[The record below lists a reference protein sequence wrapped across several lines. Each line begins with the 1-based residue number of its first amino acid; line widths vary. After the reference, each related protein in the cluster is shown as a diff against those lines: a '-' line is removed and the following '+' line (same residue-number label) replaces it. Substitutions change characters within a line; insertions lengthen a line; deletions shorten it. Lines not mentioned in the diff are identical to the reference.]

1 MSILSKFKRKKT
13 EETDKP
19 AVKIKKGGK
28 KKKIIIIVCLV
39 LVVALCAVLFK
50 ACGKKDEASVVT
62 KTAKVTRGDVEVTLT
77 GSGTIEA
84 NEQYNITSLVKGD
97 VTADYFEEGDLVQ
110 KGAVL
115 YKIDASDM
123 ENNIQRSRDS
133 LTKAQHDYS
142 RNVEDSKKLT
152 VTAPISGVVT
162 KSYISKNDDVNT
174 NENIVEITDNDTM
187 ILKVDFNA
195 SDRSALYTGAPAR
208 VFVDSSATELWG
220 TISRISSGTVTN
232 SKGASVVKVDIAVSN
247 PGTVTPSATATAIAC
262 GVACNSSGTFE
273 YNEVKTVKAE
283 VGGTVQSVNFKEGD
297 RIAKGQ
303 TIATLTST
311 NLDDSIFNSSMSVSD
326 ARLSLNSLYDS
337 LEDYT
342 ITSPISG
349 TVISKTTKAGDKL
362 DNTSAQ
368 TVMAIVADMS
378 IIKFDIAVDELD
390 IAKVKVG
397 QDVDITADALDGKTF
412 TGYIDKISIVGTTNN
427 GVTTYPVTVIV
438 NDPDGLIPGMNVEAT
453 IVVDSAEDVLMIPS
467 TALNRGNTVW
477 VKKDSESAKNGKV
490 VENKDANAKDNKN
503 NDSAYAGYVQ
513 VEVETGLSN
522 DSFVEIKSGLQEND
536 DILITTVSSGKS
548 IMEMMQYGGMQ
559 DGPGG
564 GPNGGG
570 PNGGGPGGGGAPGGG
585 GPGGGGMQ

>member
-1 MSILSKFKRKKT
+1 MSILSKFKKKKT

-39 LVVALCAVLFK
+39 LVVALCVVLFK
-50 ACGKKDEASVVT
+50 ACGKKDEASVIT
-62 KTAKVTRGDVEVTLT
+62 KNAKVTRGDVEVTLT

-97 VTADYFEEGDLVQ
+97 VTADYFEEGDMVQ
-110 KGAVL
+110 EGAVL

-123 ENNIQRSRDS
+123 ENSIQRSQDS

-208 VFVDSSATELWG
+208 VFVDSTSTELWG
-220 TISRISSGTVTN
+220 TIQRISSGTVTN

-283 VGGTVQSVNFKEGD
+283 VSGTVQSVNFKEGD

-362 DNTSAQ
+362 DNTNAQ

-390 IAKVKVG
+390 IAKVEVG

-453 IVVDSAEDVLMIPS
+453 IVVDSAEDVLMIPA

-477 VKKDSESAKNGKV
+477 VKKDSESAKNGKT
-490 VENKDANAKDNKN
+490 VENKDANSKDNKN
-503 NDSAYAGYVQ
+503 NDSVYAGYVQ

-536 DILITTVSSGKS
+536 DILITTVSSGNTL
-548 IMEMMQYGGMQ
+548 MDMMQNGGGDMQ
-559 DGPGG
+559 GGPGG
-564 GPNGGG
+564 GGPGGGG
-570 PNGGGPGGGGAPGGG
+570 PNGGGGAPGGG
-585 GPGGGGMQ
+585 GPGGGGMR